1 MRHKKDYSSTKVKIR
16 NLLTKV
22 SYRRIRQTDFNKK
35 SFIVDIMSFLTQ
47 NFNPINLDGKLDQEK
62 ERDMVKFLWDECIPY
77 EFVRYIYTSKS
88 YNVISSPNLTYQK
101 ANEIVTNY
109 FLEDLNKI
117 NIAKFKIEEKF
128 QLIHYIYLLLFN
140 KIYSRTNNFGIQ
152 KKKNFDFYFATWKNR
167 KTNANIG
174 AKISKQQPQSIASQI
189 TCEVLL
195 TGKDYMNYQDRAV
208 HKNEQKPIDFKID
221 NSD

>member
-1 MRHKKDYSSTKVKIR
+1 M
-16 NLLTKV
+16 
-22 SYRRIRQTDFNKK
+22 
-35 SFIVDIMSFLTQ
+35 
-47 NFNPINLDGKLDQEK
+47 
-62 ERDMVKFLWDECIPY
+62 
-77 EFVRYIYTSKS
+77 
-88 YNVISSPNLTYQK
+88 
-101 ANEIVTNY
+101 
-109 FLEDLNKI
+109 
-117 NIAKFKIEEKF
+117 
-128 QLIHYIYLLLFN
+128 LLFN

-195 TGKDYMNYQDRAV
+195 TEKDYMNYQDRAV

>member
-1 MRHKKDYSSTKVKIR
+1 
-16 NLLTKV
+16 
-22 SYRRIRQTDFNKK
+22 
-35 SFIVDIMSFLTQ
+35 
-47 NFNPINLDGKLDQEK
+47 
-62 ERDMVKFLWDECIPY
+62 MVKFLWDECIPH
-77 EFVRYIYTSKS
+77 EFVRYIYTWKN
-88 YNVISSPNLTYQK
+88 YDVISSPNLTYQK

-221 NSD
+221 NSDWPTMANINENLQKKRAEKRKTLEKQLSEITIKMKKLKSNKL